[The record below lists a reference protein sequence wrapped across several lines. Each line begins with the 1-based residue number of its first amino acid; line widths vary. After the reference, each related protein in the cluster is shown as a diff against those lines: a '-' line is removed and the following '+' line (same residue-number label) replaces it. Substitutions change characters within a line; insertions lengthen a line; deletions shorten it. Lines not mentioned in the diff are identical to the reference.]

1 MFRPE
6 RIKGNGEVT
15 GELAREMALRSLE
28 YLKPWRASPR
38 GIAVEGVRVSGDR
51 FEWDG
56 TKAVV
61 TD

>member
-1 MFRPE
+1 
-6 RIKGNGEVT
+6 
-15 GELAREMALRSLE
+15 MALRSLE